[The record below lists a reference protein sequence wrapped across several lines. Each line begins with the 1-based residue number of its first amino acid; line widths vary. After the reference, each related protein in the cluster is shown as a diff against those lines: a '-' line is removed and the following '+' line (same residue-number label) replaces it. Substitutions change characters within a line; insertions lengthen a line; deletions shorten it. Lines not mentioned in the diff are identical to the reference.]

1 MMDIPVRSQTT
12 GLNLTPLIDIVF
24 LLLVFFL
31 LTTQFIQEDGIGVRL
46 PSASASTTREKD
58 EIAVAITRDGRLF
71 VAGQLVPL
79 SDLEQK
85 LHSLLGADTTVVIR
99 GDRDVALQ
107 TAVSV
112 MEQSK
117 KAGAVRIVVATLEEA
132 GAP

>member
-1 MMDIPVRSQTT
+1 MDIPVRSQTT

-31 LTTQFIQEDGIGVRL
+31 LTTQFIEEEGIGVRL
-46 PSASASTTREKD
+46 PAAASSTSREKK
-58 EIAVAITRDGRLF
+58 EVAVAITRDGRLF
-71 VAGQLVPL
+71 VAGQQLPL

-85 LHSLLGADTTVVIR
+85 LRSLLGADTTVVIR
-99 GDRDVALQ
+99 GDRDVPLQ

-117 KAGAVRIVVATLEEA
+117 KAGAVRIVVATLEAA
-132 GAP
+132 GSP